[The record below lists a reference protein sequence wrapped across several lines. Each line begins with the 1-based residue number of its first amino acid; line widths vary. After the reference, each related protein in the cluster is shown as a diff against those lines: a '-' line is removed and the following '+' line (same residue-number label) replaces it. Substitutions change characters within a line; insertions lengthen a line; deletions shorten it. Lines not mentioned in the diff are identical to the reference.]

1 MVRMA
6 WPLVVVVDQRW
17 KIEEQEEQ
25 MNSRSRLP
33 YSTRD
38 ARKRAARKLLDT
50 IGEPGRRT
58 HDVAEA
64 LGFTPRQEAQLVE
77 VFGRVVPHTA
87 QQMLQEIETRA
98 SRQQAFEV
106 VATAAN
112 LLPIQENNSIMTNL
126 DGKIRQRWLPQ
137 PTPAMVTTHFLET
150 YGADRLYFT
159 VVPFDLRGRMVN
171 ESTFAKD
178 NIDQLVPWLMLQ
190 LAKMSS
196 GKIVALSIVIRVFD
210 LERMVETDGP
220 KGHICIPEKDM
231 FMFYYDGN
239 GLVGFDSN
247 VTRECHCLDPI
258 TGDMLEPE
266 FGVRYASSIE
276 IVELL
281 QERTASWQSDE

>member
-1 MVRMA
+1 
-6 WPLVVVVDQRW
+6 
-17 KIEEQEEQ
+17 

-38 ARKRAARKLLDT
+38 ARKRAAKKLLDT

-77 VFGRVVPHTA
+77 VFGNVVPHTA

-106 VATAAN
+106 VATAA
-112 LLPIQENNSIMTNL
+112 
-126 DGKIRQRWLPQ
+126 IRQRLRLPQ
-137 PTPAMVTTHFLET
+137 PNPVMVATYFLDT

-159 VVPFDLRGRMVN
+159 ILPFDPRDHMVN
-171 ESTFAKD
+171 ESTFASD
-178 NIDQLVPWLMLQ
+178 NIEHLVPWLMVQ

-220 KGHICIPEKDM
+220 KGHIRIPEKDM

-239 GLVGFDSN
+239 GLVGFDSD

-281 QERTASWQSDE
+281 QERTASWQSEE